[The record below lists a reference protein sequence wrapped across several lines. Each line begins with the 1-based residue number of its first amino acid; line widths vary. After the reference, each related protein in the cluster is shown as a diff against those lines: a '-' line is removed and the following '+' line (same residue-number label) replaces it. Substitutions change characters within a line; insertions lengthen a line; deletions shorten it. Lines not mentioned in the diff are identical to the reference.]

1 MNKWDNDNLVWMLTC
16 SESEFSE
23 WCNQASNDDI
33 AYALE
38 LMGARKATLAL
49 YEAELMDDVA
59 NLQQAKEVL
68 DRFRLK

>member
-49 YEAELMDDVA
+49 YEAELMDDVT

>member
-49 YEAELMDDVA
+49 YEAELMDDVV
-59 NLQQAKEVL
+59 NLQQAQTVL

>member
-1 MNKWDNDNLVWMLTC
+1 MNAWDNDNLVWMLTC